1 MDRSEAIAPVLAQ
14 FIGQIGQGEAYVASD
29 ELVAASSRTHR
40 ASQLAT
46 VLQQAL

>member
-1 MDRSEAIAPVLAQ
+1 MDRAEAITPALAQ
-14 FIGQIGQGEAYVASD
+14 FVDQVGRGEAYVASE